1 MIMIIKFYKN
11 MGSKVLVFYEVH
23 GIGHS
28 TEINVETNKC
38 YNIQKKKLT
47 NTKELSDC

>member
-1 MIMIIKFYKN
+1 

-38 YNIQKKKLT
+38 YNFPKKKMNKHKRDIGLL
-47 NTKELSDC
+47 NCTK